1 MKTIPVIFQG
11 MKRRSHIPWLL
22 RKIGAEHI
30 CEVGVRHGEHLR
42 ALLVECVTQAVAV
55 DSWHETGVRSENDDC
70 YSQAEL
76 DAQCASVALIDERI
90 VIDRSLSV
98 FAASH
103 YLDGHFDFVYI
114 DADHT
119 ESAVGADLR
128 EWWPKVRAG
137 GVLAGHDYVN
147 AMPTCKDGIVLRFGV
162 VAAVNR
168 FVAENGLTLYVDAD
182 GDWFV
187 QKAPCPS
194 DVVAVDS
201 PRRVITFSI
210 ALDEPL
216 FGPLFRE
223 YYGKAG
229 DVVIYDPRI
238 TPGLPLEIGNPD
250 AELEQTKFIAAAT
263 KRLLH
268 AGYDVVLCPDID
280 EFLIPSDGRSLREF
294 CETFEGDYVRAQGY
308 QVVHQRDS
316 EPPVDPSDPINGR
329 SVAFRSEIYSKVLI
343 TKIPLIHSPG
353 RHYAYLPGLADKF
366 EQRIKCV
373 DPSLDLVHLKMID
386 FEYDY
391 TRWNER
397 VDHCPGVPRFTREQF
412 ASFYDT
418 GTDVTYRM
426 WVYWEGLPLPLKP
439 HWRDALRL
447 PSR

>member
-1 MKTIPVIFQG
+1 
-11 MKRRSHIPWLL
+11 
-22 RKIGAEHI
+22 
-30 CEVGVRHGEHLR
+30 
-42 ALLVECVTQAVAV
+42 
-55 DSWHETGVRSENDDC
+55 
-70 YSQAEL
+70 
-76 DAQCASVALIDERI
+76 
-90 VIDRSLSV
+90 
-98 FAASH
+98 
-103 YLDGHFDFVYI
+103 
-114 DADHT
+114 
-119 ESAVGADLR
+119 VGADLR